1 MSSEFIFG
9 IHDFGGEEHMRAA
22 RKQGWIVFSE
32 VVGHDPND
40 LTGKDYSS
48 LSRQGLGVI
57 VCLNNGYFPQGTLP
71 LSGEYANFARRCANF
86 VAASKGCSRWV
97 IGNEMNY
104 AIGRPS
110 TASALETRTRFGDA
124 PAGDPTLRSL
134 PERFSA
140 LLSATD
146 REAAQEAAE
155 HEELITPQR
164 YANCYSM
171 CRQAVH
177 GLAGHEK
184 DQVLIGAVAPWN
196 TQTVYPG
203 NPNGDWIKYFQDIL
217 LQCGA
222 SGCDGITLHTFTHGA
237 NPTLILD
244 NSKLPGFPQH
254 HCHFQAYR
262 DFMHAIPVNMRQ
274 LPVYVTETDQGG
286 PWENVNR
293 GWIQAAY
300 AEIDRWNRQNAQKI
314 QAMALY
320 RWPQLDR
327 WHINGKEDVIE
338 DFRAALRHD
347 YRWNVEPEQGR
358 PERRVGRQFERQPA
372 SRPERR
378 PFVPVE
384 EHQEVEVT
392 EEMRMGRGMVYR
404 VQWLKGRP
412 PSPLYPGQRV
422 NFPVTVRNTGTI
434 AWPAQGPQPVALGYH
449 FFQNRQELP
458 YPDGVPLLTALPND
472 VAPGETVTID
482 AQMVIPDR
490 PGNYTLVL
498 DLISGGENWF
508 QTMQSD
514 ILTRWLSVSAA
525 PRTSDA
531 GQDAG
536 PAAGTPAF
544 DTPTAGTPASGTVE
558 QESVTAEPA
567 PQPEPTPELPVRA
580 EARSSAAPHGPPV
593 VDIASTLPRGE
604 NPFALRTL
612 DQIRRLVICH
622 TAAPSGV
629 PVQTVAQAHI
639 AQGYPGIAYHYFVL
653 ESGDILQVAAVEA
666 VVNDEAEWSLT
677 GVNICLEGNF
687 DEAAPPQAQL
697 TAAAQLCAW
706 MLPRFQLTAQ
716 SVVGMSE
723 LLDTSSPGRTFD
735 SGPAWKRALNEKIV
749 QYLTDSPLSPP
760 AEGAADE
767 APVSVDGSAAA
778 PGPERIPVPRPPI
791 EDVIERLPRDPQRFV
806 QRVSDD
812 VEFIVI
818 NHTAAPPITPL
829 QTIAAAFHR
838 RLPGILYQFF
848 IASNGAIYQTQ
859 PLMEVVDGR
868 VPYIARAINIG
879 FAGEFNDDIP
889 GPAQLKSGRQ
899 LIAWLMEEFPQLTLA
914 SIRGVNEFI
923 NHTSPG
929 EQWLQGRRWKDVLI
943 NAVRTGDDAIAKED
957 AIAGAG
963 SGAHG
968 QEPAGGRKEAPSGEG
983 GPLQKEVPDAREQ
996 PGRGERVARPQIRD
1010 ISHALPRHPTLQYRR
1025 RQLAAI
1031 THVAVHHTALPPHVG
1046 PERIAQTHVDEDLDR
1061 GKSAWSGIGYHYF
1074 IPADGEILQTQPVEL
1089 RTHHVDRHNSYAIG
1103 VAFAGSFMNGSTP
1116 TPRQIHAGARLIAWL
1131 LQEFEL
1137 QRTDILG
1144 HNEFSYNATPCP
1156 GSEWLEGKRWR
1167 DTLIEEIERVQ
1178 SGVPPY
1184 HYVLFPSEESMAA
1197 TMKEASF
1204 YFDEFQPV
1212 AGTFLEDALRAR
1224 YVTLVGA
1231 GTISTAEAERRLAGA
1246 GVEIDHLDDSDAIS
1260 AAQRLLQLAHDGRR
1274 FRSLLAS

>member
-1 MSSEFIFG
+1 MSSEFLFG
-9 IHDFGGEEHMRAA
+9 IHDFGGEDHMRAA

-57 VCLNNGYFPQGTLP
+57 VCLNNGHFPQGTLP
-71 LSGEYANFARRCANF
+71 LSSEYANFARRCANF

-110 TASALETRTRFGDA
+110 TASALESRKHFGDA

-140 LLSATD
+140 LLNATD
-146 REAAQEAAE
+146 RAAAQEVRE
-155 HEELITPQR
+155 DEELITPQL
-164 YANCYSM
+164 YANCYGM
-171 CRQAVH
+171 CRQAIH
-177 GLAGHEK
+177 GLEGHED
-184 DQVLIGAVAPWN
+184 DQVLVGAVAPWN

-244 NSKLPGFPQH
+244 NSRLPDFPQH

-262 DFMHAIPVNMRQ
+262 DFMHAIPVNMRH
-274 LPVYVTETDQGG
+274 LPVYVTETDQSG

-293 GWIQAAY
+293 GWIQSAY

-314 QAMALY
+314 QAMVLY

-327 WHINGKEDVIE
+327 WHIKGKGGVIE

-347 YRWNVEPEQGR
+347 YRWNVEAEL
-358 PERRVGRQFERQPA
+358 
-372 SRPERR
+372 SRPEPREWQQFDSQPDRQQDPQPEPRAARR
-378 PFVPVE
+378 PAEAVE
-384 EHQEVEVT
+384 EPPEVEVT

-422 NFPVTVRNTGTI
+422 SFPVTVKNIGTI
-434 AWPAQGPQPVALGYH
+434 AWPAEGPQPVALGYH

-458 YPDGVPLLTALPND
+458 FPDGRPVLTALPDD

-482 AQMVIPDR
+482 AQMVIPER

-525 PRTSDA
+525 PETA
-531 GQDAG
+531 EVEQAPV
-536 PAAGTPAF
+536 PAP
-544 DTPTAGTPASGTVE
+544 DTVE
-558 QESVTAEPA
+558 QERATAEPA
-567 PQPEPTPELPVRA
+567 PQPEPTPELPVQT
-580 EARSSAAPHGPPV
+580 EARSSSAPQGPPV
-593 VDIASTLPRGE
+593 VDISTTLPLGD

-629 PVQTVAQAHI
+629 PIQTVAQAHI
-639 AQGYPGIAYHYFVL
+639 SQGYPGIAYHYFVL
-653 ESGDILQVAAVEA
+653 ESGEIFQVAADEA

-687 DEAAPPQAQL
+687 DEAVPPPAQL

-706 MLPRFQLTAQ
+706 KLPRFQLTAQ
-716 SVVGMSE
+716 SVVGMCE
-723 LLDTSSPGRTFD
+723 LLDTSSPGSTFD
-735 SGPAWKRALNEKIV
+735 NGPAWKNALNKNIV
-749 QYLTDSPLSPP
+749 QFLTNSPLSPP
-760 AEGAADE
+760 AEGVEGE
-767 APVSVDGSAAA
+767 AFGAIDDSSVAR
-778 PGPERIPVPRPPI
+778 GPERIPAPRPPI
-791 EDVIERLPRDPQRFV
+791 EDVIDRLPRDSQRFV
-806 QRVSDD
+806 QREADD

-859 PLMEVVDGR
+859 PLLEAVDGK

-889 GPAQLKSGRQ
+889 SPAQIKSGRQ
-899 LIAWLMEEFPQLTLA
+899 LIAWLMETFPQLRLA

-943 NAVRTGDDAIAKED
+943 NAVRTGEDTPATDDARTGD
-957 AIAGAG
+957 GAG
-963 SGAHG
+963 SVANGENATG
-968 QEPAGGRKEAPSGEG
+968 GLLEALGGESEQLRQEA
-983 GPLQKEVPDAREQ
+983 QDARDQ
-996 PGRGERVARPQIRD
+996 PSQRELVAQPQIRD
-1010 ISHALPRHPTLQYRR
+1010 ISRALPRHPTMQYRR

-1046 PERIAQTHVDEDLDR
+1046 PEHIAQTHVDEDLDR

-1074 IPADGEILQTQPVEL
+1074 IPVDGEILQTQPVEL
-1089 RTHHVDRHNSYAIG
+1089 RTHHVDRHNSNAIG

-1116 TPRQIHAGARLIAWL
+1116 TRQQIHSGARLIAWL
-1131 LQEFEL
+1131 LQEFGL
-1137 QRTDILG
+1137 QPVDVLG
-1144 HNEFSYNATPCP
+1144 HNEFSYNSTPCP
-1156 GSEWLEGKRWR
+1156 GSEWLEGKKWR

-1178 SGVPPY
+1178 SGNPAY
-1184 HYVLFPSEESMAA
+1184 HYVLFPSEESMAE
-1197 TMKEASF
+1197 TVVQASH
-1204 YFDEFQPV
+1204 YFDEFKPD
-1212 AGTFLEDALRAR
+1212 AGTLLEDALQAR
-1224 YVTLVGA
+1224 YVTLVGT
-1231 GTISTAEAERRLAGA
+1231 GMISTAEAEQRLVDA
-1246 GVEIDHLDDSDAIS
+1246 GVEVDHLDDSDAIS
-1260 AAQRLLQLAHDGRR
+1260 ATQRLLQLAHDGRR
-1274 FRSLLAS
+1274 FRTLLES

>member
-1 MSSEFIFG
+1 MSSDFIFG
-9 IHDFGGEEHMRAA
+9 IHDFGGEDLIRAA

-48 LSRQGLGVI
+48 LSRHGLGVI

-71 LSGEYANFARRCANF
+71 LSSEHANFARRCANF
-86 VAASKGCSRWV
+86 VAASRGCSRWV

-104 AIGRPS
+104 AIARPS
-110 TASALETRTRFGDA
+110 AASALETRKHFGDA
-124 PAGDPTLRSL
+124 PEGDPTLRSL

-146 REAAQEAAE
+146 REEAKAVRE
-155 HEELITPQR
+155 DEELITPQL

-171 CRQAVH
+171 CRQAIH
-177 GLAGHEK
+177 SLEGHEK
-184 DQVLIGAVAPWN
+184 DQVLVGAVAPWN

-203 NPNGDWIKYFQDIL
+203 NPNGDWVKYFQDIL

-244 NSKLPGFPQH
+244 NSKLPDFPQH

-262 DFMHAIPVNMRQ
+262 DFMQAIPVNMRH

-327 WHINGKEDVIE
+327 WHIKGKEGVIE
-338 DFRAALRHD
+338 DFRAALRHE
-347 YRWNVEPEQGR
+347 YRWDVEAEQGR
-358 PERRVGRQFERQPA
+358 PERKVRPRFEREPDVQRELRAAREPTEA
-372 SRPERR
+372 
-378 PFVPVE
+378 VE
-384 EHQEVEVT
+384 ERAAVEVT

-412 PSPLYPGQRV
+412 PSPLYPSQRV
-422 NFPVTVRNTGTI
+422 SFAVTVRNIGTI
-434 AWPAQGPQPVALGYH
+434 AWPAQGPQQVALGYH

-458 YPDGVPLLTALPND
+458 FPEGGPVLTELPED

-525 PRTSDA
+525 PE
-531 GQDAG
+531 
-536 PAAGTPAF
+536 TP
-544 DTPTAGTPASGTVE
+544 DVEKVSVPETETAE
-558 QESVTAEPA
+558 QERVTAEPA
-567 PQPEPTPELPVRA
+567 PQPEPTPELYVRA
-580 EARSSAAPHGPPV
+580 EARSSAVPEGPPV
-593 VDIASTLPRGE
+593 VDISTSLPLGE

-622 TAAPSGV
+622 TAAPTGV
-629 PVQTVAQAHI
+629 PIETVAQAHI

-653 ESGDILQVAAVEA
+653 ETGEILQVAAVEA

-687 DEAAPPQAQL
+687 DEAVPPPAQL
-697 TAAAQLCAW
+697 TATAKLCAW

-716 SVVGMSE
+716 SVVGMCE
-723 LLDTSSPGRTFD
+723 LLDTSSPGRTFE
-735 SGPAWKRALNEKIV
+735 SGHAWKSALNEKIV
-749 QYLTDSPLSPP
+749 DFLTDSPLSAPE
-760 AEGAADE
+760 EGVGE
-767 APVSVDGSAAA
+767 GIPGSTDYSLDA
-778 PGPERIPVPRPPI
+778 PGPERSPAPRPPI
-791 EDVIERLPRDPQRFV
+791 EDVVERLPRDPQRLV
-806 QRVSDD
+806 RREADD

-859 PLMEVVDGR
+859 PLLEAVDGK

-889 GPAQLKSGRQ
+889 TPAQIESGRQ
-899 LIAWLMEEFPQLTLA
+899 LIAWLMEEYPQLTLA

-943 NAVRTGDDAIAKED
+943 NAVRTGDDPAATEVAIVEGKAHP
-957 AIAGAG
+957 GARG
-963 SGAHG
+963 QQPASSQMEALGDDSGRTR
-968 QEPAGGRKEAPSGEG
+968 Q
-983 GPLQKEVPDAREQ
+983 EVPGALERSTQ
-996 PGRGERVARPQIRD
+996 VERVARPQIRD

-1031 THVAVHHTALPPHVG
+1031 THIAVHHTALAPQVG
-1046 PERIAQTHVDEDLDR
+1046 PERIAQTHIDEDLDR

-1074 IPADGEILQTQPVEL
+1074 IPPDGEILQTQPVAL

-1116 TPRQIHAGARLIAWL
+1116 TPRQIHSGARLIAWL
-1131 LQEFEL
+1131 LQEFAL
-1137 QRTDILG
+1137 QLTDVLG
-1144 HNEFSYNATPCP
+1144 HNEFSYNSTPCP

-1167 DTLIEEIERVQ
+1167 DTLMAEIERVQ
-1178 SGVPPY
+1178 SGIPPY
-1184 HYVLFPSEESMAA
+1184 HYILFPSEESMTKTVA
-1197 TMKEASF
+1197 EASH
-1204 YFDEFQPV
+1204 YFDEFKPV
-1212 AGTFLEDALRAR
+1212 AGTFLEDALEAR

-1231 GTISTAEAERRLAGA
+1231 GTISTAEAERRLVDA
-1246 GVEIDHLDDSDAIS
+1246 GVGIDHLDDSDAIS
-1260 AAQRLLQLAHDGRR
+1260 ATQRLLQLAHEKRR
-1274 FRSLLAS
+1274 FRSLLES

>member
-1 MSSEFIFG
+1 
-9 IHDFGGEEHMRAA
+9 MRAA

-40 LTGKDYSS
+40 LTGRDYSS

-71 LSGEYANFARRCANF
+71 LSREYANFARRCANF

-110 TASALETRTRFGDA
+110 AASALETRRHFGEA
-124 PAGDPTLRSL
+124 PAGDPTMRSL

-146 REAAQEAAE
+146 REEAKAVRDD
-155 HEELITPQR
+155 EELNTPQL

-171 CRQAVH
+171 CRQAIH
-177 GLAGHEK
+177 GVEGHEK
-184 DQVLIGAVAPWN
+184 DQVLVGAVAPWN

-203 NPNGDWIKYFQDIL
+203 NPNGDWVKYFQDIL

-222 SGCDGITLHTFTHGA
+222 NGCDGITLHTFTHGA

-244 NSKLPGFPQH
+244 NSKLPDFPKH

-262 DFMHAIPVNMRQ
+262 DFMHAIPVNMRH

-314 QAMALY
+314 QALVLY

-327 WHINGKEDVIE
+327 WHIKGKEGVIE
-338 DFRAALRHD
+338 DFRAALRHE
-347 YRWNVEPEQGR
+347 YRWNVGAEQGQRERKVR
-358 PERRVGRQFERQPA
+358 PQFEGQPELQPELRAAGRQTEA
-372 SRPERR
+372 
-378 PFVPVE
+378 VE
-384 EHQEVEVT
+384 GRAEVDVT
-392 EEMRMGRGMVYR
+392 DEMRMGRGMVYR
-404 VQWLKGRP
+404 VQWLKGKP

-422 NFPVTVRNTGTI
+422 SFPVTVRNIGTI
-434 AWPAQGPQPVALGYH
+434 AWPARGPQPVALGYH
-449 FFQNRQELP
+449 FFQNRRELP
-458 YPDGVPLLTALPND
+458 FPDGRPVLTELPDD

-482 AQMVIPDR
+482 AQMVIPDH

-525 PRTSDA
+525 PETADA
-531 GQDAG
+531 EKVPV
-536 PAAGTPAF
+536 PAPE
-544 DTPTAGTPASGTVE
+544 TVE
-558 QESVTAEPA
+558 QERVTAEPA
-567 PQPEPTPELPVRA
+567 PRPEPTPELHVRA
-580 EARSSAAPHGPPV
+580 EARSAPVSEGPPV
-593 VDIASTLPRGE
+593 VDISHTLPLGE

-622 TAAPSGV
+622 TAAPTGV
-629 PVQTVAQAHI
+629 PIETVAQAHI

-653 ESGDILQVAAVEA
+653 ETGEILQVAPVEA

-687 DEAAPPQAQL
+687 DEAAPEAAQITA
-697 TAAAQLCAW
+697 TAALCAW
-706 MLPRFQLTAQ
+706 MLSRFRLTAQ
-716 SVVGMSE
+716 SVVGMCE
-723 LLDTSSPGRTFD
+723 LLDTSSPGRTFE
-735 SGPAWKRALNEKIV
+735 SGPAWKIALNENIIHF
-749 QYLTDSPLSPP
+749 LADSPLSPP
-760 AEGAADE
+760 TEEVEEGTPESTDS
-767 APVSVDGSAAA
+767 PGA
-778 PGPERIPVPRPPI
+778 PGPGRIPASRPPM
-791 EDVIERLPRDPQRFV
+791 EDVVERLPRDPQRFV
-806 QRVSDD
+806 RREADD

-859 PLMEVVDGR
+859 PLLEAVDGR

-889 GPAQLKSGRQ
+889 TPAQINSGRQ

-929 EQWLQGRRWKDVLI
+929 EQWQQGRRWKDVLI
-943 NAVRTGDDAIAKED
+943 NAVRTGDDPAATDD
-957 AIAGAG
+957 AILERKAGP
-963 SGAHG
+963 GAKG
-968 QEPAGGRKEAPSGEG
+968 QQSASSQMEAPGGEG
-983 GPLQKEVPDAREQ
+983 GGLPKEVPDTRELPIQ
-996 PGRGERVARPQIRD
+996 RERVARPQIRD
-1010 ISHALPRHPTLQYRR
+1010 ISHVLPRHPTLQYRR

-1031 THVAVHHTALPPHVG
+1031 THIAVHHTALAPHVG

-1074 IPADGEILQTQPVEL
+1074 IPADGEILQTQPVAL

-1116 TPRQIHAGARLIAWL
+1116 TPQQIHSGARLIAWL
-1131 LQEFEL
+1131 LQEFAL
-1137 QRTDILG
+1137 QLTDVLG
-1144 HNEFSYNATPCP
+1144 HNEFSYNSTPCP

-1167 DTLIEEIERVQ
+1167 DTLIGEIERVQ

-1184 HYVLFPSEESMAA
+1184 HYVLFPSEESMTK
-1197 TMKEASF
+1197 TMAEANH
-1204 YFDEFQPV
+1204 YFDEFKPV
-1212 AGTFLEDALRAR
+1212 AGTFLEDALKAR

-1231 GTISTAEAERRLAGA
+1231 GTISTAEAERRLVDA
-1246 GVEIDHLDDSDAIS
+1246 GVAIDHLDDSDAIS
-1260 AAQRLLQLAHDGRR
+1260 ASQRLLQLAHDRRR
-1274 FRSLLAS
+1274 FRSLLES

>member
-1 MSSEFIFG
+1 MSSEYIFG

-48 LSRQGLGVI
+48 LSRQGLGII
-57 VCLNNGYFPQGTLP
+57 VCLNNGHFPQGTLP
-71 LSGEYANFARRCANF
+71 LSSEYANFARRCASF
-86 VAASKGCSRWV
+86 VAASKGCNHWV

-104 AIGRPS
+104 AVGRPS
-110 TASALETRTRFGDA
+110 TASAPDTRRHFGEA

-146 REAAQEAAE
+146 REAAREVRDDG
-155 HEELITPQR
+155 ELITPQL

-171 CRQAVH
+171 CRQAIH
-177 GLAGHEK
+177 GLEGHEK
-184 DQVLIGAVAPWN
+184 DQVLVGAVAPWN
-196 TQTVYPG
+196 TQTAYPG
-203 NPNGDWIKYFQDIL
+203 NPSGDWIKYFQDIL

-222 SGCDGITLHTFTHGA
+222 SGCDGITLHTCTHGA

-244 NSKLPGFPQH
+244 NSKLPDFPQH

-262 DFMHAIPVNMRQ
+262 DFMHAIPVNMRH
-274 LPVYVTETDQGG
+274 LPVYLTETDQGG

-314 QAMALY
+314 QAMVLY

-327 WHINGKEDVIE
+327 WHIKGKESVIE

-347 YRWNVEPEQGR
+347 YRWNVESEQDR
-358 PERRVGRQFERQPA
+358 PERRARQSFERQPDLQ
-372 SRPERR
+372 PELRAARR
-378 PFVPVE
+378 PIEAVE
-384 EHQEVEVT
+384 EQQEVEVT

-422 NFPVTVRNTGTI
+422 SFPVTVRNVGTI

-458 YPDGVPLLTALPND
+458 FPDGRPVLTALPED

-514 ILTRWLSVSAA
+514 ILTRWLSVSPA
-525 PRTSDA
+525 PQLTEAREVSA
-531 GQDAG
+531 
-536 PAAGTPAF
+536 PAAT
-544 DTPTAGTPASGTVE
+544 DTVE
-558 QESVTAEPA
+558 QEQETAEPA
-567 PQPEPTPELPVRA
+567 PQPEPTPELHVR
-580 EARSSAAPHGPPV
+580 EKARTSSAPHGPPV

-612 DQIRRLVICH
+612 DQIRRLVVCH

-629 PVQTVAQAHI
+629 PIQTVAQAHI
-639 AQGYPGIAYHYFVL
+639 SQGYPGIAYHYFVL
-653 ESGDILQVAAVEA
+653 ESGEILQVAEVEA

-687 DEAAPPQAQL
+687 DNAVPPPAQL

-706 MLPRFQLTAQ
+706 MLPRFQLTAE
-716 SVVGMSE
+716 SVVGMCE
-723 LLDTSSPGRTFD
+723 LLDTSSPGTTFV
-735 SGPAWKRALNEKIV
+735 SGPTWKRALNEKIV
-749 QYLTDSPLSPP
+749 QFLTDSPLSPP
-760 AEGAADE
+760 VEGVE
-767 APVSVDGSAAA
+767 ETTPGSADDSRAA
-778 PGPERIPVPRPPI
+778 SGPERAPAPRPPI
-791 EDVIERLPRDPQRFV
+791 EDVVERLPRDV
-806 QRVSDD
+806 QRLVRRETDD

-818 NHTAAPPITPL
+818 NHTAAPLITPL

-859 PLMEVVDGR
+859 PLLEAVDGK

-889 GPAQLKSGRQ
+889 TPPQIESGRQ

-943 NAVRTGDDAIAKED
+943 DAVRTGEAVTGGGTAPGANGHGSAGVQMETPGGKE
-957 AIAGAG
+957 
-963 SGAHG
+963 G
-968 QEPAGGRKEAPSGEG
+968 QSR
-983 GPLQKEVPDAREQ
+983 QEVLDAREQ
-996 PGRGERVARPQIRD
+996 PTHGERVARPQIRD

-1031 THVAVHHTALPPHVG
+1031 THIAVHHTALPPHVG
-1046 PERIAQTHVDEDLDR
+1046 PENIAQKHVDEDLER

-1074 IPADGEILQTQPVEL
+1074 IPPDGEILQTQPVEL

-1116 TPRQIHAGARLIAWL
+1116 TPQQIHSGARLIAWL
-1131 LQEFEL
+1131 VQEFAL
-1137 QRTDILG
+1137 QLTDVLG

-1167 DTLIEEIERVQ
+1167 DTLIGEIERVQ
-1178 SGVPPY
+1178 SGIPRY
-1184 HYVLFPSEESMAA
+1184 HYVLFPSEESMAKTVA
-1197 TMKEASF
+1197 EAGN
-1204 YFDEFQPV
+1204 YFDEFKPD
-1212 AGTFLEDALRAR
+1212 AGTLLEDALQAR

-1231 GTISTAEAERRLAGA
+1231 GTISSAEAERRLADA
-1246 GVEIDHLDDSDAIS
+1246 GVEIDHLDDTDAIP
-1260 AAQRLLQLAHDGRR
+1260 ATLRLLQLAQDGRR
-1274 FRSLLAS
+1274 FRSLLES

>member
-1 MSSEFIFG
+1 MSSDFIFG

-22 RKQGWIVFSE
+22 RKPGWIVFSE

-71 LSGEYANFARRCANF
+71 TSTEYSNFARRCANF
-86 VAASKGCSRWV
+86 VDASRGCSRWV

-110 TASALETRTRFGDA
+110 QESALDTRQQFGDA

-134 PERFSA
+134 PDRFSA
-140 LLSATD
+140 LLSAD
-146 REAAQEAAE
+146 DSEATLDTVEG
-155 HEELITPQR
+155 EELITPQL
-164 YANCYSM
+164 YANCYGM
-171 CRQAVH
+171 CRQAIH
-177 GLAGHEK
+177 SLEGHEG
-184 DQVLIGAVAPWN
+184 DQVLVGAVAPWN
-196 TQTVYPG
+196 TKTVYPG
-203 NPNGDWIKYFQDIL
+203 NPSGDWIKYFQDIL

-244 NSKLPGFPQH
+244 NSKLPDFPQH

-274 LPVYVTETDQGG
+274 LPVYITETDQAG

-314 QAMALY
+314 RALVLY

-327 WHINGKEDVIE
+327 WHIKGKEGVIE

-347 YRWNVEPEQGR
+347 YRWNVETELVQ
-358 PERRVGRQFERQPA
+358 PEREEERQPEILPEERPNLQPEKPSGRGP
-372 SRPERR
+372 SRGAEER
-378 PFVPVE
+378 
-384 EHQEVEVT
+384 QEVEVSD
-392 EEMRMGRGMVYR
+392 EMRMGRGMVYR
-404 VQWLKGRP
+404 VQWLKGKP
-412 PSPLYPGQRV
+412 PSPLYPGQIIS
-422 NFPVTVRNTGTI
+422 FPVTVRNTGTI
-434 AWPAQGPQPVALGYH
+434 AWPAAGPQQVSLGYH

-458 YPDGVPLLTALPND
+458 YPDGSPVLTELPND

-482 AQMVIPDR
+482 AQMVIPDH

-508 QTMQSD
+508 QAMQSD
-514 ILTRWLSVSAA
+514 ILTRWLSVSKA
-525 PRTSDA
+525 PQMA
-531 GQDAG
+531 GAEQAVE
-536 PAAGTPAF
+536 PEAE
-544 DTPTAGTPASGTVE
+544 TVE
-558 QESVTAEPA
+558 QDNVAADPA
-567 PQPEPTPELPVRA
+567 PQPETTPELQVRA
-580 EARSSAAPHGPPV
+580 EERSSSAHHGPPI
-593 VDIASTLPRGE
+593 VDIASSLPRGE

-629 PVQTVAQAHI
+629 PIQAVAQAHI
-639 AQGYPGIAYHYFVL
+639 SQGYPGIAYHYFVL
-653 ESGDILQVAAVEA
+653 ESGEILQVAEVEA

-687 DEAAPPQAQL
+687 DENVPPPAQL

-706 MLPRFQLTAQ
+706 LLPRFQMTAEN
-716 SVVGMSE
+716 VVGMCE
-723 LLDTSSPGRTFD
+723 LLDTSSPGSSFD
-735 SGPAWKRALNEKIV
+735 TGPAWKGALNERIV
-749 QYLTDSPLSPP
+749 QFLTDSPLSPP
-760 AEGAADE
+760 AEGHDEE
-767 APVSVDGSAAA
+767 APGPPDESPAASE
-778 PGPERIPVPRPPI
+778 PERIPAPKPPV
-791 EDVIERLPRDPQRFV
+791 EDVVERLPRDPQRLV
-806 QRVSDD
+806 QRGVDD
-812 VEFIVI
+812 IEFIVI

-879 FAGEFNDDIP
+879 FAGEFSDDIP
-889 GPAQLKSGRQ
+889 TPSQIKSGRQ
-899 LIAWLMEEFPQLTLA
+899 LISWLMEEFPQLTLA

-929 EQWLQGRRWKDVLI
+929 EQWLQGRRWKDILI
-943 NAVRTGDDAIAKED
+943 DAVRTGADPTTTNEASP
-957 AIAGAG
+957 GAEADHAPKAQPELG
-963 SGAHG
+963 VQTANERMEVQDGKDG
-968 QEPAGGRKEAPSGEG
+968 QWQGGELNSQERHVE
-983 GPLQKEVPDAREQ
+983 REL
-996 PGRGERVARPQIRD
+996 VARPQIRD
-1010 ISHALPRHPTLQYRR
+1010 ISHDLPRHPSLQYRR

-1031 THVAVHHTALPPHVG
+1031 THIAVHHTALPPHVG
-1046 PERIAQTHVDEDLDR
+1046 PEQVAQAHVAEDLDR

-1089 RTHHVDRHNSYAIG
+1089 RTHHVDRHNSNAIG
-1103 VAFAGSFMNGSTP
+1103 VAFAGSFMNGATP
-1116 TPRQIHAGARLIAWL
+1116 LPQQIHSGARLIAWL
-1131 LQEFEL
+1131 MQEFEL
-1137 QRTDILG
+1137 QLTDVLG
-1144 HNEFSYNATPCP
+1144 HSEFSYNATPCP
-1156 GSEWLEGKRWR
+1156 GSEWLEGNRWR
-1167 DTLIEEIERVQ
+1167 DSLMAEIERVQ

-1184 HYVLFPSEESMAA
+1184 HYVLFPSEESMAE
-1197 TMKEASF
+1197 TLEEASH
-1204 YFDEFQPV
+1204 YFEEFKPV
-1212 AGTFLEDALRAR
+1212 TGTILEEALLAR

-1231 GTISTAEAERRLAGA
+1231 GTISTAEAERRLADA
-1246 GVEIDHLDDSDAIS
+1246 GVEIDPLEDSDAIS

-1274 FRSLLAS
+1274 FRSLLES

>member
-1 MSSEFIFG
+1 MSSEFLFG
-9 IHDFGGEEHMRAA
+9 IHDFGGEDYMRAA

-57 VCLNNGYFPQGTLP
+57 VCLNNGHFPQGTLP
-71 LSGEYANFARRCANF
+71 LSSEYANFARRCANF

-110 TASALETRTRFGDA
+110 TASALESRKHFGNA

-140 LLSATD
+140 LLNATD
-146 REAAQEAAE
+146 REAAQEVRE
-155 HEELITPQR
+155 DEELITPQL

-171 CRQAVH
+171 CRQAIH
-177 GLAGHEK
+177 GLEGHENN
-184 DQVLIGAVAPWN
+184 QVLVGAVAPWN

-222 SGCDGITLHTFTHGA
+222 SGCDGVTLHTFTHGA

-244 NSKLPGFPQH
+244 NSRLPDFPQH

-262 DFMHAIPVNMRQ
+262 DFMHAIPVNMRH

-293 GWIQAAY
+293 GWIQSAY

-314 QAMALY
+314 QAMVLY

-327 WHINGKEDVIE
+327 WHIKGKGGVIE

-347 YRWNVEPEQGR
+347 YRWNVEAEQ
-358 PERRVGRQFERQPA
+358 
-372 SRPERR
+372 SRPEPREWGQFDRQPDRQPDLQPEPRAARR
-378 PFVPVE
+378 PAEAVE
-384 EHQEVEVT
+384 EPPEVEVT

-412 PSPLYPGQRV
+412 PSPLYPGQHV
-422 NFPVTVRNTGTI
+422 SFPVTVKNIGTI
-434 AWPAQGPQPVALGYH
+434 AWPAEGPQPVALGYH

-458 YPDGVPLLTALPND
+458 FPDGRPVLTALPDD

-482 AQMVIPDR
+482 AQMVIPDS

-525 PRTSDA
+525 PE
-531 GQDAG
+531 
-536 PAAGTPAF
+536 
-544 DTPTAGTPASGTVE
+544 TAEVE
-558 QESVTAEPA
+558 QGPLPAPDTIEQEKATAEPA
-567 PQPEPTPELPVRA
+567 PQPEPTPELPVQT
-580 EARSSAAPHGPPV
+580 EARSSSAPQGPPV
-593 VDIASTLPRGE
+593 VDISTTLPLGE

-639 AQGYPGIAYHYFVL
+639 SQGYPGIAYHYFVL
-653 ESGDILQVAAVEA
+653 ESGEIFQVAAVEA

-687 DEAAPPQAQL
+687 DEAVPPPAQL
-697 TAAAQLCAW
+697 TAAAQLCASI
-706 MLPRFQLTAQ
+706 LPRFRLTPQ
-716 SVVGMSE
+716 SVVGMCE
-723 LLDTSSPGRTFD
+723 LLDTSSPGSTFD
-735 SGPAWKRALNEKIV
+735 NGPAWKNALNENIV
-749 QYLTDSPLSPP
+749 QLLTDSPLSPA
-760 AEGAADE
+760 AEGVEGE
-767 APVSVDGSAAA
+767 ASGAMDDSSAVR
-778 PGPERIPVPRPPI
+778 GPERIPAPRPPI
-791 EDVIERLPRDPQRFV
+791 EDVVDRLPRDSQRFV
-806 QRVSDD
+806 QREADD

-859 PLMEVVDGR
+859 PLLEAVDGK

-889 GPAQLKSGRQ
+889 SPAQISSGRQ
-899 LIAWLMEEFPQLTLA
+899 LIAWLMEAFPQLTLA

-943 NAVRTGDDAIAKED
+943 NAVRTGDDSPATDD
-957 AIAGAG
+957 AQIGDRARSDANGQHST
-963 SGAHG
+963 SGTV
-968 QEPAGGRKEAPSGEG
+968 EALGDEG
-983 GPLQKEVPDAREQ
+983 GQLRQEAQDAREQ
-996 PGRGERVARPQIRD
+996 PSQRERVAQPQIRD
-1010 ISHALPRHPTLQYRR
+1010 ISHALPRHPTTQYRR

-1046 PERIAQTHVDEDLDR
+1046 PDRIAQTHVDEDLDR

-1074 IPADGEILQTQPVEL
+1074 IPADGEILRTQPVEL

-1116 TPRQIHAGARLIAWL
+1116 TPQQIHSGARLIAWL
-1131 LQEFEL
+1131 LQEFGL
-1137 QRTDILG
+1137 QPADVLG
-1144 HNEFSYNATPCP
+1144 HNEFSYNSTPCP

-1178 SGVPPY
+1178 SGIPAY
-1184 HYVLFPSEESMAA
+1184 HYVLFPSEESMAE
-1197 TMKEASF
+1197 TVVQASH
-1204 YFDEFQPV
+1204 YFDEFKPD
-1212 AGTFLEDALRAR
+1212 AGTFVEDALKAR

-1231 GTISTAEAERRLAGA
+1231 GTISTAEAERRLVDA

-1260 AAQRLLQLAHDGRR
+1260 ATQRLLQLAHDKRR
-1274 FRSLLAS
+1274 FRSLLES

>member
-1 MSSEFIFG
+1 VSSDFIFG

-22 RKQGWIVFSE
+22 RKPGWIVFSE

-71 LSGEYANFARRCANF
+71 TSSEYANFARRCANF
-86 VAASKGCSRWV
+86 VDASRGCSRWV

-104 AIGRPS
+104 AIGPPS
-110 TASALETRTRFGDA
+110 QASALDTRKHFGEA

-140 LLSATD
+140 LLSAND
-146 REAAQEAAE
+146 REAILDTVEG
-155 HEELITPQR
+155 EELITPR
-164 YANCYSM
+164 LYANCYGM
-171 CRQAVH
+171 CRQAIH
-177 GLAGHEK
+177 GLEGHEG
-184 DQVLIGAVAPWN
+184 DQVLVGAVAPWN
-196 TQTVYPG
+196 TKTVYPG
-203 NPNGDWIKYFQDIL
+203 NPSGDWIKYFQDIL

-244 NSKLPGFPQH
+244 NSKLPDFPQH

-262 DFMHAIPVNMRQ
+262 DFMHAIPVNMRH
-274 LPVYVTETDQGG
+274 LPVYITETDQTG

-300 AEIDRWNRQNAQKI
+300 AEIDRWNRQNSQKI
-314 QAMALY
+314 RALVLY

-327 WHINGKEDVIE
+327 WHIKGKEGVIE

-347 YRWNVEPEQGR
+347 YRWNVESELIQ
-358 PERRVGRQFERQPA
+358 PEREEERQPEIQPEA
-372 SRPERR
+372 RPNLQPEQSAGRGPTRVAEER
-378 PFVPVE
+378 
-384 EHQEVEVT
+384 QEVEVS

-404 VQWLKGRP
+404 VQWLKGKP
-412 PSPLYPGQRV
+412 PSPLYPSQTIS
-422 NFPVTVRNTGTI
+422 FPVTVRNTGTI
-434 AWPAQGPQPVALGYH
+434 AWPSVGPQQVSLGYH

-458 YPDGVPLLTALPND
+458 YPDGSPVLTELPND

-514 ILTRWLSVSAA
+514 ILTRWLSVSKA
-525 PRTSDA
+525 P
-531 GQDAG
+531 Q
-536 PAAGTPAF
+536 
-544 DTPTAGTPASGTVE
+544 TAGAEQAVEPEAETVE
-558 QESVTAEPA
+558 QENVAADPA
-567 PQPEPTPELPVRA
+567 PQPETTPELQVRA
-580 EARSSAAPHGPPV
+580 EARSSSAHHGPPI
-593 VDIASTLPRGE
+593 VDIASSLPRGE

-629 PVQTVAQAHI
+629 PIQAVAQAHI
-639 AQGYPGIAYHYFVL
+639 SQGYPGIAYHYFVL
-653 ESGDILQVAAVEA
+653 ESGEILQVAEVEA

-687 DEAAPPQAQL
+687 DENVPPPAQL

-706 MLPRFQLTAQ
+706 ILPRFQLTAEN
-716 SVVGMSE
+716 VVGMCE
-723 LLDTSSPGRTFD
+723 LLDTSSPGSTFD
-735 SGPAWKRALNEKIV
+735 SGPAWKGALSERII
-749 QYLTDSPLSPP
+749 QFLTDSPLSLP
-760 AEGAADE
+760 AEGHEEE
-767 APVSVDGSAAA
+767 APGA
-778 PGPERIPVPRPPI
+778 PDDSPAVTEPERIPAPKPPI
-791 EDVIERLPRDPQRFV
+791 EDVVERLPRDPQRLE
-806 QRVSDD
+806 QREVDD
-812 VEFIVI
+812 VEVIVI

-879 FAGEFNDDIP
+879 FAGEFSDDIP
-889 GPAQLKSGRQ
+889 TPAQIKSGRQ
-899 LIAWLMEEFPQLTLA
+899 LISWLMEEFPQLTLA

-929 EQWLQGRRWKDVLI
+929 EQWLQGRRWKDILI
-943 NAVRTGDDAIAKED
+943 DAVRTGADPTATAE
-957 AIAGAG
+957 ASSGTGAG
-963 SGAHG
+963 PGPKTQPAVDIRKANGSMEAQGGKDG
-968 QEPAGGRKEAPSGEG
+968 QLQGGE
-983 GPLQKEVPDAREQ
+983 LDAQERPIGREL
-996 PGRGERVARPQIRD
+996 VARPQIRD
-1010 ISHALPRHPTLQYRR
+1010 ISHELPRHPTLQYRR

-1031 THVAVHHTALPPHVG
+1031 THIAVHHTALPPHVG
-1046 PERIAQTHVDEDLDR
+1046 PEQIAQMHVDEDLDR

-1103 VAFAGSFMNGSTP
+1103 VAFAGSFMNGAIPSP
-1116 TPRQIHAGARLIAWL
+1116 QQIHSGARLIAWM

-1137 QRTDILG
+1137 QLTDILG

-1156 GSEWLEGKRWR
+1156 GSEWQEGNRWR
-1167 DTLIEEIERVQ
+1167 DTLMAEIERVQ
-1178 SGVPPY
+1178 SGIPPY
-1184 HYVLFPSEESMAA
+1184 HYVLFPSEESM
-1197 TMKEASF
+1197 TETLEDASH
-1204 YFDEFQPV
+1204 YFDEFKPV
-1212 AGTFLEDALRAR
+1212 AGTFLEDALQAR
-1224 YVTLVGA
+1224 YVTLIGA
-1231 GTISTAEAERRLAGA
+1231 GTISTAEAERRLADA
-1246 GVEIDHLDDSDAIS
+1246 GVVIDPLEDSDAIS
-1260 AAQRLLQLAHDGRR
+1260 ATQSLLQLVHDGRR
-1274 FRSLLAS
+1274 FRSLLES

>member
-1 MSSEFIFG
+1 VSSEFIFG
-9 IHDFGGEEHMRAA
+9 IHDFGGEDHIRAA

-57 VCLNNGYFPQGTLP
+57 VCLNNGTFPQGTLP
-71 LSGEYANFARRCANF
+71 LSSEHANFARRCANF
-86 VAASKGCSRWV
+86 VAASRGCSRWV

-110 TASALETRTRFGDA
+110 TASAIETRKHFGDA

-146 REAAQEAAE
+146 REEAKAVRE
-155 HEELITPQR
+155 DEELITPQL

-171 CRQAVH
+171 CRQAIH
-177 GLAGHEK
+177 SLEEHEE
-184 DQVLIGAVAPWN
+184 DQVLVGAVTPWN

-203 NPNGDWIKYFQDIL
+203 NPNGDWVKYFQDIL

-222 SGCDGITLHTFTHGA
+222 SGCDGMTLHTFTHGA

-244 NSKLPGFPQH
+244 NSKLPDFPQH

-262 DFMHAIPVNMRQ
+262 DFMHAIPVNMRH

-327 WHINGKEDVIE
+327 WHIKGKEGVIE
-338 DFRAALRHD
+338 DFRAALRHE
-347 YRWNVEPEQGR
+347 YRWNVEAEQGR
-358 PERRVGRQFERQPA
+358 QERKVRPQFERQPDLQ
-372 SRPERR
+372 PELRAAR
-378 PFVPVE
+378 EPTEAVE
-384 EHQEVEVT
+384 ERAAVEVT

-404 VQWLKGRP
+404 VQWLKGKP

-422 NFPVTVRNTGTI
+422 SFPVTVRNIGTI
-434 AWPAQGPQPVALGYH
+434 AWPAQGPQQVALGYH

-458 YPDGVPLLTALPND
+458 FPEGRPVLTELPED

-514 ILTRWLSVSAA
+514 ILTRWLNVSAA
-525 PRTSDA
+525 PETSDVEKVSV
-531 GQDAG
+531 
-536 PAAGTPAF
+536 PVTE
-544 DTPTAGTPASGTVE
+544 TAE
-558 QESVTAEPA
+558 QERVTAEPA
-567 PQPEPTPELPVRA
+567 PQPEPTPELYVRA
-580 EARSSAAPHGPPV
+580 EARSSAVPEGPPV
-593 VDIASTLPRGE
+593 VDISTSLPLGE

-622 TAAPSGV
+622 TAAPTGV
-629 PVQTVAQAHI
+629 PIETVAQAHV

-653 ESGDILQVAAVEA
+653 ETGEILQVAAVEA

-687 DEAAPPQAQL
+687 DEAVPPPAQL
-697 TAAAQLCAW
+697 TATAQLCAW

-716 SVVGMSE
+716 SVVGMCE
-723 LLDTSSPGRTFD
+723 LLDTSSPGRTFE
-735 SGPAWKRALNEKIV
+735 SGPAWKSALNEKIV
-749 QYLTDSPLSPP
+749 DFLTDSPLS
-760 AEGAADE
+760 ALEEGVGIPGTTDD
-767 APVSVDGSAAA
+767 SLDA
-778 PGPERIPVPRPPI
+778 PGPERSPAPRPPI
-791 EDVIERLPRDPQRFV
+791 EDVVERLPRDPQRFV
-806 QRVSDD
+806 RREADD
-812 VEFIVI
+812 IEFIVI

-859 PLMEVVDGR
+859 PLLEAVDGK

-889 GPAQLKSGRQ
+889 TPAQIESGRQ
-899 LIAWLMEEFPQLTLA
+899 LIAWLMEEYPQLTLA

-943 NAVRTGDDAIAKED
+943 DAVRSGDDPVVREVAIVKGKADPSARGQQQASSQMEAVGD
-957 AIAGAG
+957 DGGRTRQEI
-963 SGAHG
+963 SGALERST
-968 QEPAGGRKEAPSGEG
+968 Q
-983 GPLQKEVPDAREQ
+983 V
-996 PGRGERVARPQIRD
+996 ERVARPQIRD

-1031 THVAVHHTALPPHVG
+1031 THIAVHHTALAPHVG
-1046 PERIAQTHVDEDLDR
+1046 PERIARTHIDEDLDR

-1074 IPADGEILQTQPVEL
+1074 IPSDGEILQTQPVAL

-1116 TPRQIHAGARLIAWL
+1116 TPQQIHSGARLIAWL
-1131 LQEFEL
+1131 LQEFAL
-1137 QRTDILG
+1137 QLTDVLG
-1144 HNEFSYNATPCP
+1144 HNEFSYNSTPCP

-1167 DTLIEEIERVQ
+1167 DTLMAEIERVQ
-1178 SGVPPY
+1178 SGIPPY
-1184 HYVLFPSEESMAA
+1184 HYILFPSEESMTKTVA
-1197 TMKEASF
+1197 EASH
-1204 YFDEFQPV
+1204 YFDEFKPV
-1212 AGTFLEDALRAR
+1212 AGTFLEDALEAR

-1231 GTISTAEAERRLAGA
+1231 GTISTAEAERRLVDA
-1246 GVEIDHLDDSDAIS
+1246 GVGIDHLDDSDAIS
-1260 AAQRLLQLAHDGRR
+1260 ATQRLLQLALEKRR
-1274 FRSLLAS
+1274 FRTLLES

>member
-40 LTGKDYSS
+40 FTGKDYSS

-86 VAASKGCSRWV
+86 VAGSKGCGRWV

-104 AIGRPS
+104 AIGRP
-110 TASALETRTRFGDA
+110 TVASALETRKHFGKA

-140 LLSATD
+140 LLNATD
-146 REAAQEAAE
+146 REAAQEVVE
-155 HEELITPQR
+155 HEELITPQL
-164 YANCYSM
+164 YANCFSM
-171 CRQAVH
+171 CRQAIH
-177 GLAGHEK
+177 GLEGHEN

-203 NPNGDWIKYFQDIL
+203 NPSGDWIKYFQDIL

-244 NSKLPGFPQH
+244 NSKLPDFPQH

-262 DFMHAIPVNMRQ
+262 DFMHAIPVNMRH

-300 AEIDRWNRQNAQKI
+300 AEIDRWNRQNAQKV

-327 WHINGKEDVIE
+327 WHIKGKESVIE
-338 DFRAALRHD
+338 DFRAALRQD
-347 YRWNVEPEQGR
+347 YRWNVEAEQGQ
-358 PERRVGRQFERQPA
+358 PERRVWQQPEQQPDPQPKT
-372 SRPERR
+372 RPERR

-384 EHQEVEVT
+384 EHQDFEVT

-422 NFPVTVRNTGTI
+422 SFPVTVRNIGTI
-434 AWPAQGPQPVALGYH
+434 AWPAEGPQTVALGYH

-458 YPDGVPLLTALPND
+458 FPDGRPILTALPND
-472 VAPGETVTID
+472 VAPGETVTIE
-482 AQMVIPDR
+482 AQMVLPDR

-525 PRTSDA
+525 PETADSEQVSVPAVDA
-531 GQDAG
+531 R
-536 PAAGTPAF
+536 
-544 DTPTAGTPASGTVE
+544 E
-558 QESVTAEPA
+558 QERETSEPA
-567 PQPEPTPELPVRA
+567 LQPEPPPEPEPIPELPVRA
-580 EARSSAAPHGPPV
+580 KARSSAAPQGPPV
-593 VDIASTLPRGE
+593 VDVASTLPLGE

-639 AQGYPGIAYHYFVL
+639 SQGYPGIAYHYFVL
-653 ESGDILQVAAVEA
+653 ESGEILQVAAVEA

-687 DEAAPPQAQL
+687 DETVPPPAQL
-697 TAAAQLCAW
+697 RAAAQLCAW

-716 SVVGMSE
+716 SVVGMCE

-735 SGPAWKRALNEKIV
+735 GGPAWKNALNEEIV
-749 QYLTDSPLSPP
+749 QFLTDSPLSPP
-760 AEGAADE
+760 PEGVVEGASGSVEDQTDE
-767 APVSVDGSAAA
+767 G
-778 PGPERIPVPRPPI
+778 GPERVPAPRPPI
-791 EDVIERLPRDPQRFV
+791 EDVVDRLPRDPERFIQRSVDDIEFV
-806 QRVSDD
+806 
-812 VEFIVI
+812 VI

-838 RLPGILYQFF
+838 RLPGILYQYF

-859 PLMEVVDGR
+859 PLLEAVDGK
-868 VPYIARAINIG
+868 VPYIAGAINIG

-889 GPAQLKSGRQ
+889 TPAQIRSGRQ

-943 NAVRTGDDAIAKED
+943 NAVRTGDDTAAAED
-957 AIAGAG
+957 AQIGDGAVPG
-963 SGAHG
+963 ASG
-968 QEPAGGRKEAPSGEG
+968 QRSAGGQMETPDGEGLLQQEVVDSGE
-983 GPLQKEVPDAREQ
+983 Q
-996 PGRGERVARPQIRD
+996 PSQRERVARPQIRD
-1010 ISHALPRHPTLQYRR
+1010 IGHALPRHPTLQYRR

-1031 THVAVHHTALPPHVG
+1031 THVAIHHTALPPNVG
-1046 PERIAQTHVDEDLDR
+1046 PELIAQTHVVEDPDR

-1074 IPADGEILQTQPVEL
+1074 IPPDGEILQTQPVEL

-1116 TPRQIHAGARLIAWL
+1116 TTRQIHSGARLIAWL

-1137 QRTDILG
+1137 QLTDVLG
-1144 HNEFSYNATPCP
+1144 HCEFSYNSTPCP
-1156 GSEWLEGKRWR
+1156 GSEWLEGERWR
-1167 DTLIEEIERVQ
+1167 DTLIEEVERVE
-1178 SGVPPY
+1178 SGIPPY
-1184 HYVLFPSEESMAA
+1184 HYVLFPSEESLAKTVA
-1197 TMKEASF
+1197 EASH
-1204 YFDEFQPV
+1204 YFDKFSPD
-1212 AGTFLEDALRAR
+1212 AGTILEDALRAR
-1224 YVTLVGA
+1224 YVTLVGT
-1231 GTISTAEAERRLAGA
+1231 GTISAAESERRLTEA
-1246 GVEIDHLDDSDAIS
+1246 GVEIDHLEDSDAIS
-1260 AAQRLLQLAHDGRR
+1260 ATQRLLQLAHDGRR
-1274 FRSLLAS
+1274 FRTLFEQ